1 MRFDFLGLEA
11 FLAVA
16 ELGSFTRAARRLNL
30 TQTAVSH
37 RIRKL
42 EEGLQAEL
50 LSRTT
55 REVTLTR
62 AGSHLLPSLR
72 RTMVELTHEL
82 DAVRGASSEASESVA
97 IACLPTIAGHRLGPA
112 IRAFSKRR
120 PGVRVRIFDRSASE
134 IGELVTSGDVE
145 FGVTVVA
152 ANSQQTVARPLF
164 TEEYY
169 VVCPARHRLARA
181 AHVNWSDLKDERLVR
196 VGPETANRYIIDQA
210 LGSAIEA
217 HQWAFEVQ
225 HSATARELVRSG
237 VALTIAPASVT
248 GAISGDEIAAIPLRR
263 PRVSR
268 TIGILSLRSATFSDT
283 AAELASEIER
293 ALGHGRSSKRVTAAP
308 RRLRP
313 S

>member
-42 EEGLQAEL
+42 EAGLQAEL

-72 RTMVELTHEL
+72 RTMLELTREL
-82 DAVRGASSEASESVA
+82 DTVRQASGQGGESVA
-97 IACLPTIAGHRLGPA
+97 IACLPTIAGHMLGPA
-112 IRAFSKRR
+112 IRAFSKSR
-120 PGVRVRIFDRSASE
+120 PDVRVRIFDRSASE
-134 IGELVTSGDVE
+134 IGDLVAAGDVE
-145 FGVTVVA
+145 FGVTVVT

-169 VVCPARHRLARA
+169 VVCPAEHRLARA

-225 HSATARELVRSG
+225 HSATAIELVRSG
-237 VALTIAPASVT
+237 VALTIAPASIT
-248 GAISGDEIAAIPLRR
+248 RTLAGGDIAAIPLRR

-268 TIGILSLRSATFSDT
+268 TIGILSLRSTVLSLA
-283 AAELASEIER
+283 AAELASEIQR
-293 ALGHGRSSKRVTAAP
+293 ALGHGRNTKKASSAP
-308 RRLRP
+308 RRSRP